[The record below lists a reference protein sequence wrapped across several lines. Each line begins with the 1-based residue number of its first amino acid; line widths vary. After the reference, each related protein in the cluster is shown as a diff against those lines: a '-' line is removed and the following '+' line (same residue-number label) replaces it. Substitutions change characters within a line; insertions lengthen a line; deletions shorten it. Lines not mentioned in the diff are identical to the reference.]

1 MYLALVRRAC
11 LIKIRVTMTKTVKNY
26 TLAAGYFNSQY
37 TELSF
42 DLDWHAERM
51 ASDFRR
57 GGQGL

>member
-1 MYLALVRRAC
+1 
-11 LIKIRVTMTKTVKNY
+11 MTKTVKNY